1 MDLKYINTSKLVEI
15 INSELKK
22 NNSISVNKICQ
33 ELGISRRTVSS
44 RLSRGNYIFDKE
56 LRVYRKKGIMVKDSS
71 NIIQKY
77 NKSISDDEK
86 IKLTKE
92 ELNDIKEIIALKDDL
107 RAIIQEYNK
116 SISDSRNILKIDSNK
131 FNGDIKTRLIKT
143 YSNINSEWIEFCK
156 EYKEYKQQDL
166 YSMALLE
173 FMEKYKNK

>member
-1 MDLKYINTSKLVEI
+1 MDLKYIDTSKLVEI

-33 ELGISRRTVSS
+33 ELGVSRRTVSS

-56 LRVYRKKGIMVKDSS
+56 LRVYRKKGIMVKDNSS
-71 NIIQKY
+71 IIQKY
-77 NKSISDDEK
+77 NESMSNDEI

-92 ELNDIKEIIALKDDL
+92 ELKDIKDIIALKEDL
-107 RAIIQEYNK
+107 RVIIQEYNK
-116 SISDSRNILKIDSNK
+116 SISDGKNTLKIDSNK
-131 FNGDIKTRLIKT
+131 FSGDIKTRLIKT
-143 YSNINSEWIEFCK
+143 YSNINLEWIKFCK

-173 FMEKYKNK
+173 FINKYKK

>member
-1 MDLKYINTSKLVEI
+1 MDLKYIDTSKLVEI

-33 ELGISRRTVSS
+33 ELGVSRRTVSS

-56 LRVYRKKGIMVKDSS
+56 LRVYRKKGIMVKD

-77 NKSISDDEK
+77 NKSISDDER

-116 SISDSRNILKIDSNK
+116 GISDSKNIL
-131 FNGDIKTRLIKT
+131 
-143 YSNINSEWIEFCK
+143 
-156 EYKEYKQQDL
+156 
-166 YSMALLE
+166 
-173 FMEKYKNK
+173 